1 MYMVMIFH
9 DYESK
14 ILNSVCFF
22 DTIKDIIIWSK
33 SLLKYNDVDKIER
46 IYKNHKCFFKILMIK
61 KKDELLYFPKYKK
74 FNKKLST

>member
-9 DYESK
+9 DYECK
-14 ILNSVCFF
+14 ILNSICFF

-46 IYKNHKCFFKILMIK
+46 IYKNHKCFFKILTIQNK
-61 KKDELLYFPKYKK
+61 HEQKYFPKYKK
-74 FNKKLST
+74 FNRKILV